1 MPTSLRTLLADERFH
16 LRLLAGAGLPQ
27 LDAPISWVHSSD
39 FPDPTPWLE
48 EGQLL
53 LTDGDQLRP
62 GTSDQHIDAYVSRL
76 RDRGILGLGFAT
88 GIIHDA
94 VPAALVRAC
103 EALGI
108 PLFEVADR
116 TPFIA
121 IIRAVADVIARDQRE
136 RLEWSLDA
144 QRSIALAALRPDGL
158 EAILAELERRLGC
171 WVVLFDGLGDPVR
184 SSPERS
190 MPAALHEQVQDAV
203 GQVLA
208 NGSRAGVRLGAG
220 DGSVILQTL
229 GRGGSLRGVLAL
241 GTLAP
246 LDGAGADLVTSV
258 IALASIALEQ
268 SRALEGARRDLRS
281 GLFELLLEGNVD
293 VAQRT
298 AKRLWGDL
306 PAEPL
311 TVTIAAAGDVPDSLL
326 TELELVAER
335 RRGAFFFAERDD
347 EVVVVSRADGLPSQL
362 ERHSIRAGTSAPVG
376 WTDLARGLVE
386 ARRALAV
393 ATDERPRVAFDDL
406 AGGGVLGL
414 LARAGGEDVAA
425 RVLEPLAASG
435 RPDVAVLLTSAATWL
450 HANGAWDPAA
460 KALGVHRHTLRARLV
475 VVQQL
480 IGLDLDRFADRAELW
495 AALALAEVAPAQA
508 AGPVRSG

>member
-16 LRLLAGAGLPQ
+16 LRLLAGSGLAQ
-27 LDAPISWVHSSD
+27 LDAPISWAHSSD

-53 LTDGDQLRP
+53 LTDGDQMRP
-62 GTSDQHIDAYVSRL
+62 GTPDADIDSYVERL
-76 RDRGILGLGFAT
+76 CARGIVGLGFAT
-88 GIIHDA
+88 SIIHDD
-94 VPAALVRAC
+94 VPTALVLAC
-103 EALGI
+103 ETRGI

-121 IIRAVADVIARDQRE
+121 IIRAVADVIALDQRE
-136 RLEWSLDA
+136 RLEWTLDA

-171 WVVLFDGLGDPVR
+171 WVVLFDSLGDEVR
-184 SSPERS
+184 SSPELS
-190 MPAALHEQVQDAV
+190 MPATLAEQVQDAV

-208 NGSRAGVRLGAG
+208 KGSRAGARLGAA

-241 GTLAP
+241 GTPAP
-246 LDGAGADLVTSV
+246 LDGAGTDLVTSV

-281 GLFELLLEGNVD
+281 GLFELLLAGNIE

-298 AKRLWGDL
+298 ARRLWGDL

-311 TVTIAAAGDVPDSLL
+311 TVTIAAASDVPESLL
-326 TELELVAER
+326 TELELLAER

-347 EVVVVSRADGLPSQL
+347 ELVLVAGTATAALPAQFD
-362 ERHSIRAGTSAPVG
+362 RHEISSGTSAPVS
-376 WTDLARGLVE
+376 WAELARGLAE

-393 ATDERPRVAFDDL
+393 TTADRPSVSFAEL
-406 AGGGVLGL
+406 SGAGVLGF
-414 LARAGGEDVAA
+414 LARAGAEDVAA
-425 RVLEPLAASG
+425 RVLEPLTASG
-435 RPDVAVLLTSAATWL
+435 RGDVELLLTSAATWL
-450 HANGAWDPAA
+450 DANGAWDPAA
-460 KALGVHRHTLRARLV
+460 KALGVHRHTLRARLAT
-475 VVQQL
+475 VQQL
-480 IGLDLDRFADRAELW
+480 LGLDLDRFADRAELW
-495 AALALAEVAPAQA
+495 AALTLAEVSPA
-508 AGPVRSG
+508 

>member
-16 LRLLAGAGLPQ
+16 LHLLAGENLPQ
-27 LDAPISWVHSSD
+27 LDAPIAWVHSSD

-53 LTDGDQLRP
+53 LTDGDQMRP
-62 GTSDQHIDAYVSRL
+62 GTPDSDIDAYVARL
-76 RDRGILGLGFAT
+76 CDRGILGLGFAT
-88 GIIHDA
+88 SIIHDD
-94 VPAALVRAC
+94 VPPALVRAC
-103 EALGI
+103 ETLGI

-121 IIRAVADVIARDQRE
+121 IIRAVADVIALDERE
-136 RLEWSLDA
+136 RLEWTLDA

-171 WVVLFDGLGDPVR
+171 WIVLFDSLGDEVR

-190 MPAALHEQVQDAV
+190 MPASLHDAVRDAV

-208 NGSRAGVRLGAG
+208 KGSRAGARLSAA
-220 DGSVILQTL
+220 DGSVVLQTL
-229 GRGGSLRGVLAL
+229 GSGGSLRGVLAL

-281 GLFELLLEGNVD
+281 GLFELLLEGNVEG
-293 VAQRT
+293 AQRT
-298 AKRLWGDL
+298 ARRLWGDL

-311 TVTIAAAGDVPDSLL
+311 TVTVAAAADVPESLL

-335 RRGAFFFAERDD
+335 RRGTVFFAERDD
-347 EVVVVSRADGLPSQL
+347 ELVLVASAATGALPPQFD
-362 ERHSIRAGTSAPVG
+362 RHAIRSGTSLPVA
-376 WTDLARGLVE
+376 WTELARGLVE
-386 ARRALAV
+386 ARRAFSV
-393 ATDERPRVAFDDL
+393 TTPERPTAAFGEL
-406 AGGGVLGL
+406 AGSGVLGV
-414 LARAGGEDVAA
+414 LARAGAPDVAA
-425 RVLEPLAASG
+425 RVLEPLTASG
-435 RPDVAVLLTSAATWL
+435 RGDVDVLLASAAAWL
-450 HANGAWDPAA
+450 DANGAWDPAA
-460 KALGVHRHTLRARLV
+460 KALGVHRHTLRARLA

-480 IGLDLDRFADRAELW
+480 LGLDLDRFADRAELW
-495 AALALAEVAPAQA
+495 AALTFAEQR
-508 AGPVRSG
+508 GPSL

>member
-16 LRLLAGAGLPQ
+16 LRLLAGENLAQ
-27 LDAPISWVHSSD
+27 LDAPIAWVHSSD

-53 LTDGDQLRP
+53 LTDGDQMRP
-62 GTSDQHIDAYVSRL
+62 GTADADIDAYVARL
-76 RDRGILGLGFAT
+76 CDRGILGLGFAT
-88 GIIHDA
+88 SIIHDD
-94 VPAALVRAC
+94 VPPALVRAC
-103 EALGI
+103 ETRGI

-121 IIRAVADVIARDQRE
+121 IIRAVADVIALDERE

-171 WVVLFDGLGDPVR
+171 WVVLFDSLGDEVR

-190 MPAALHEQVQDAV
+190 MPASLHDAVQDAV

-208 NGSRAGVRLGAG
+208 NGSRAGARLSAA
-220 DGSVILQTL
+220 DGSVVLQTL
-229 GRGGSLRGVLAL
+229 GSGGSLRGVLAL

-281 GLFELLLEGNVD
+281 GLFELLLEGNVEG
-293 VAQRT
+293 AQRT
-298 AKRLWGDL
+298 ARRLWGDL

-311 TVTIAAAGDVPDSLL
+311 TVTVAAAADVPESLL
-326 TELELVAER
+326 TELELVSER
-335 RRGAFFFAERDD
+335 RRGTVFFAERDD
-347 EVVVVSRADGLPSQL
+347 ELVLVASAVGTLPPQFDRL
-362 ERHSIRAGTSAPVG
+362 AIRSGTSAPVA
-376 WTDLARGLVE
+376 WTELARGLAE
-386 ARRALAV
+386 ARRALSVTTA
-393 ATDERPRVAFDDL
+393 ERPTAAFGEL
-406 AGGGVLGL
+406 AGSGVLGV
-414 LARAGGEDVAA
+414 LARAGAQDVAA
-425 RVLEPLAASG
+425 RVLEPLTASG
-435 RPDVAVLLTSAATWL
+435 RSDVDVLLASAAAWL
-450 HANGAWDPAA
+450 DANGAWDPAA
-460 KALGVHRHTLRARLV
+460 KALGVHRHTLRARLAI
-475 VVQQL
+475 VQQL
-480 IGLDLDRFADRAELW
+480 LGLDLDRFADRAELW
-495 AALALAEVAPAQA
+495 AALTFAEQR
-508 AGPVRSG
+508 GPVL

>member
-27 LDAPISWVHSSD
+27 LDAAISWVHSSD

-48 EGQLL
+48 EGQVL

-62 GTSDQHIDAYVSRL
+62 GTSPQRIDAYVARL

-103 EALGI
+103 ESRGI

-121 IIRAVADVIARDQRE
+121 IIRAVADVIALDQRE

-171 WVVLFDGLGDPVR
+171 WVVLFDGLGDAVR

-190 MPAALHEQVQDAV
+190 MPAALREQVQDAV

-281 GLFELLLEGNVD
+281 GLFELLLEGNVE

-311 TVTIAAAGDVPDSLL
+311 TVTIASASDLPDSLL

-347 EVVVVSRADGLPSQL
+347 EVVVVARAGTDGLPSQL
-362 ERHSIRAGTSAPVG
+362 ERHTIRAGTSAPVG
-376 WTDLARGLVE
+376 WTDLARGLAE

-414 LARAGGEDVAA
+414 LARAGGEDVAT
-425 RVLEPLAASG
+425 RVLEPLTTSG
-435 RPDVAVLLTSAATWL
+435 RTDVAVLLTSAATWL

-480 IGLDLDRFADRAELW
+480 LGLDLDSFADRAELW
-495 AALALAEVAPAQA
+495 AALTLAGVHPQ
-508 AGPVRSG
+508 PTP